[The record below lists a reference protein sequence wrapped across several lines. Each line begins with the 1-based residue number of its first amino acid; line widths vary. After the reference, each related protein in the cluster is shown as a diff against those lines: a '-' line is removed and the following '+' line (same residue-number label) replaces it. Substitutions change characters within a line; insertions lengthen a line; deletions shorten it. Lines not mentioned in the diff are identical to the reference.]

1 MKYIALICARGGS
14 KGLPG
19 KNIKS
24 LDGTPLI
31 GWSINIA
38 KKIDRISRIIVST
51 DSKKIA
57 KIATE
62 HGAEVPFIRPADL
75 AADDSPEWLV
85 WRHAVNHMENQG
97 EKIDGIVVLPVTA
110 PLRSVEDI
118 NNCIDLFEKGGV
130 DSVITVSEASRSP
143 YFNMIINDNNG
154 YSSLA
159 IQSDEVITRR
169 QDTPDVFDMTTVAYV
184 VDVDFIKKF
193 SGIFEGRVKSITIP
207 TERSIDIDNIYDF
220 KFAELI
226 LTEQYAKE
234 NNVTKR

>member
-38 KKIDRISRIIVST
+38 KQIDRISRIIVST

-62 HGAEVPFIRPADL
+62 HGAEVPFIRPTDL

-85 WRHAVNHMENQG
+85 WRHAINHMENQG
-97 EKIDGIVVLPVTA
+97 EKIDSIVVLPATA
-110 PLRSVEDI
+110 PLRSIRDV
-118 NNCIDLFEKGGV
+118 NKCIDLFEKGGT
-130 DSVITVSEASRSP
+130 DSVITVSESNRNP
-143 YFNMIINDNNG
+143 YFNMIVKDSKG
-154 YSSLA
+154 YSSLV
-159 IQSDEVITRR
+159 IQSDKGITRR
-169 QDTPDVFDMTTVAYV
+169 QDAPQIFDMTTVAYV
-184 VDVDFIKKF
+184 VRTSFVKTHN
-193 SGIFEGRVKSITIP
+193 GIFEGRVKSVTIP
-207 TERSIDIDNIYDF
+207 SERAIDIDTILDF
-220 KFAELI
+220 KIAEYLH
-226 LTEQYAKE
+226 LYG
-234 NNVTKR
+234 